1 MRKIIFASHH
11 RFADGLKDTFDYI
24 APNVADVT
32 AISAYVDNVPVAE
45 AIKKALT
52 GLDLSKDEVLVFT
65 DLLGG
70 SVNQAFTKYVSNP
83 HFHVISGMNLPVVM
97 SIILALP
104 KDDYVDENFL
114 RNCLEDARQQ
124 LVYVNDKF
132 LQTEL
137 DEEDE

>member
-45 AIKKALT
+45 AIKQALT

-65 DLLGG
+65 DL
-70 SVNQAFTKYVSNP
+70 
-83 HFHVISGMNLPVVM
+83 
-97 SIILALP
+97 
-104 KDDYVDENFL
+104 
-114 RNCLEDARQQ
+114 
-124 LVYVNDKF
+124 
-132 LQTEL
+132 
-137 DEEDE
+137 

>member
-45 AIKKALT
+45 AIKQALT

-104 KDDYVDENFL
+104 KDDHVDENFL